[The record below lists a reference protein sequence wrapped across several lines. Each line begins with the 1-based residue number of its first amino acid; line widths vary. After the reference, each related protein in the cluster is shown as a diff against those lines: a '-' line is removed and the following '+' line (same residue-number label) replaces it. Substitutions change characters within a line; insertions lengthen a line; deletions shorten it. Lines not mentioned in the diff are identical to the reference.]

1 MIKKLLSTF
10 VALFSLLLVT
20 TNSNAGGL
28 SIGLSGS
35 MNMLDTGVSDD
46 IDNNGT
52 KDTTK
57 SYSDDVFSGSI
68 FAEYSI
74 ETGNGSVTVG
84 VDYIPMDADID
95 KRSIT
100 QSSIKAASSTAT
112 SGTNS
117 AEGTI
122 ENHFT
127 FYIQP
132 SFNIG
137 ASEIFATLGIAQADV
152 IGKSVSLSSTD
163 ISQSKTLEGIKYG
176 VGLKHGLTDTTFLKA
191 SVSLTDY
198 DAVSWTTTNNTK
210 GTADIENLDVSL
222 SLGTSF

>member
-127 FYIQP
+127 FYI
-132 SFNIG
+132 
-137 ASEIFATLGIAQADV
+137 
-152 IGKSVSLSSTD
+152 
-163 ISQSKTLEGIKYG
+163 Y
-176 VGLKHGLTDTTFLKA
+176 
-191 SVSLTDY
+191 
-198 DAVSWTTTNNTK
+198 
-210 GTADIENLDVSL
+210 
-222 SLGTSF
+222 

>member
-137 ASEIFATLGIAQADV
+137 ASEIFATLGLAQADV

-176 VGLKHGLTDTTFLKA
+176 VGFKHGLTDTTFLKA